1 MKVYIRSDKDE
12 VTIEGY
18 VNAVERNSKPL
29 FERGVRF
36 IERIAA
42 GAFGRAI
49 KRASVIQVLSN
60 HDPRRV
66 LGDTSSNLELEE
78 DSIGLHA
85 RFTTSDPETVEDA
98 RNGNLVGWSFGY
110 RDMPDGFEQMIDPE
124 TGLPLRKVNDLEL
137 FEVSLLNRKKTPAY
151 AGTLV
156 NVRDNG
162 ETEEV
167 SIMYAA
173 EEEAKPEIREI
184 GEETTSEPETPLE
197 ERAEEPGTEE
207 APKEE
212 APAPET
218 KEVTSEYF
226 ASYKN
231 MIADMKA

>member
-78 DSIGLHA
+78 DAIGLHA

-110 RDMPDGFEQMIDPE
+110 RDMPDGFEQMTDPE
-124 TGLPLRKVNDLEL
+124 TGLPLRRVNDLEL
-137 FEVSLLNRKKTPAY
+137 FE
-151 AGTLV
+151 
-156 NVRDNG
+156 
-162 ETEEV
+162 
-167 SIMYAA
+167 
-173 EEEAKPEIREI
+173 
-184 GEETTSEPETPLE
+184 
-197 ERAEEPGTEE
+197 
-207 APKEE
+207 
-212 APAPET
+212 
-218 KEVTSEYF
+218 
-226 ASYKN
+226 
-231 MIADMKA
+231 

>member
-29 FERGVRF
+29 FERGVYF

-60 HDPRRV
+60 HDQSRV
-66 LGDTSSNLELEE
+66 LGDTETNLELEE
-78 DSIGLHA
+78 DAIGLHA
-85 RFTTSDPETVEDA
+85 RFTTSDRETVRDA
-98 RNGNLVGWSFGY
+98 KNGDLVGWSFGY
-110 RDMPDGFEQMIDPE
+110 RDVENGVEQMIDTE

-162 ETEEV
+162 ESEEV

-173 EEEAKPEIREI
+173 EEEAKIEVRELE
-184 GEETTSEPETPLE
+184 EETKEEPLE
-197 ERAEEPGTEE
+197 ERAADQGAEEVKAE
-207 APKEE
+207 
-212 APAPET
+212 PAPEV
-218 KEVTSEYF
+218 KEVTSDYF

-231 MIADMKA
+231 MIAEMKA

>member
-1 MKVYIRSDKDE
+1 MKVYIRSDKEE

-29 FERGVRF
+29 FERGVHF

-49 KRASVIQVLSN
+49 KRASNIQVLSN

-78 DSIGLHA
+78 DAIGLHA
-85 RFTTSDPETVEDA
+85 RFTTSDPETVADA
-98 RNGNLVGWSFGY
+98 KNGNLVGWSFGY
-110 RDMPDGFEQMIDPE
+110 RDLPDGFEQMIDPE

-167 SIMYAA
+167 SIMYSA
-173 EEEAKPEIREI
+173 EEEAKLEIREI
-184 GEETTSEPETPLE
+184 EEEPKEEAASIE
-197 ERAEEPGTEE
+197 ERSEEPGTEE
-207 APKEE
+207 APTEE
-212 APAPET
+212 APAPEV
-218 KEVTSEYF
+218 KEVSSEYF
-226 ASYKN
+226 ARYKN
-231 MIADMKA
+231 MIADMKS